1 VRHTD
6 WDELEAPVRLA
17 IEARTGRARAVR
29 TVNAGLNSQLAVVLD
44 TSTGWVFVKGLR
56 ADHPG
61 VVRQGREA
69 MINPYVRAVAPRL
82 RWHDQVAGWDLLA
95 FEYIDGARHADYRP
109 GSPDLPVKQARQ
121 RWAAYV
127 DREADLGLLD
137 GDALLHT
144 DFNPLNILL
153 GPDRLWIIDWA
164 WPTRGA
170 AFIDAA
176 CFLIR
181 AMAAGH
187 SASQAEALAARCPG
201 WQQAPSAAIDVFALA
216 SARLYD
222 EIARQDPQPF
232 KQRLA
237 SVTGVWFRHRLDAG
251 IIPVTRKA
259 GLPTPDGEPSRREPD
274 ARPTAA
280 YRVRTRTIHRV
291 SP

>member
-17 IEARTGRARAVR
+17 IEAHTGRVHAVR
-29 TVNAGLNSQLAVVLD
+29 SVDAGLNSQLAVVLEAD
-44 TSTGWVFVKGLR
+44 AGWVFVKGLR
-56 ADHPG
+56 VDHPG

-69 MINPYVRAVAPRL
+69 MINPYVHAVAPRL
-82 RWHDQVAGWDLLA
+82 HWHEQAAGWDLLA
-95 FEYIDGARHADYRP
+95 FEYVDGARHADYRP
-109 GSPDLPVKQARQ
+109 GSPDLPRVISAMHELAAVGCPDVPVKQARQ

-127 DREADLGLLD
+127 DREPDLDLLD

-153 GPDRLWIIDWA
+153 GPDRVWIIDWA

-170 AFIDAA
+170 AFIEAA

-201 WQQAPSAAIDVFALA
+201 WQAASSAAIDVFALA
-216 SARLYD
+216 SARLYN
-222 EIARQDPQPF
+222 EIARDDPQPF
-232 KQRLA
+232 KQWLA
-237 SVTGVWFRHRLDAG
+237 SAARTWVSYRLGAS
-251 IIPVTRKA
+251 IIPAT
-259 GLPTPDGEPSRREPD
+259 LSRSTELG
-274 ARPTAA
+274 T
-280 YRVRTRTIHRV
+280 
-291 SP
+291 

>member
-6 WDELEAPVRLA
+6 WDELEVPVRLA
-17 IEARTGRARAVR
+17 IEARTGQVHSAR
-29 TVNAGLNSQLAVVLD
+29 TVSAGLNSQLAVVLD
-44 TSTGWVFVKGLR
+44 TDAGWVFVKGLR
-56 ADHPG
+56 EDHPG

-69 MINPYVRAVAPRL
+69 MINPYVHAVAPRL
-82 RWHDQVAGWDLLA
+82 QWHEQAEGWDLLA
-95 FEYIDGARHADYRP
+95 FEYIGGARHADYRP
-109 GSPDLPVKQARQ
+109 DSPDLPRVISAMHDLAAVSCPDLPVKQARQ

-127 DREADLGLLD
+127 DHEADLDLLD

-153 GPDRLWIIDWA
+153 GPDRVWIIDWA

-187 SASQAEALAARCPG
+187 NASQAEALVAECSG
-201 WQQAPSAAIDVFALA
+201 WQAAPPAAIDVFALA

-222 EIARQDPQPF
+222 EIARNDPQPF
-232 KQRLA
+232 KQCLA
-237 SVTGVWFRHRLDAG
+237 SVTRAWVRYRH
-251 IIPVTRKA
+251 
-259 GLPTPDGEPSRREPD
+259 
-274 ARPTAA
+274 ARP
-280 YRVRTRTIHRV
+280 R
-291 SP
+291 S

>member
-17 IEARTGRARAVR
+17 IEARTGRVHAARPAS
-29 TVNAGLNSQLAVVLD
+29 AGLNSQLAVVLD
-44 TSTGWVFVKGLR
+44 TDAGTVFVKGLR
-56 ADHPG
+56 VDHPG

-69 MINPYVRAVAPRL
+69 MINPFVRSVAPRL
-82 RWHDQVAGWDLLA
+82 LWHDQAAGWDVLA
-95 FEYIDGARHADYRP
+95 FEYIDSVRHADYRP
-109 GSPDLPVKQARQ
+109 GSPDLPRVIDAMHRLAAIGCPDLPVKQAPQ

-127 DREADLGLLD
+127 DCEADLEVLD

-144 DFNPLNILL
+144 DFNPLNILV
-153 GPDRLWIIDWA
+153 GPDRVWMIDWA

-170 AFIDAA
+170 AFIDAG

-187 SASQAEALAARCPG
+187 SASQAEALASMCPG

-216 SARLYD
+216 SARLYG
-222 EIARQDPQPF
+222 EIARNDPQPF

-237 SVTGVWFRHRLDAG
+237 AVTHEWACHRLG
-251 IIPVTRKA
+251 TSSTT
-259 GLPTPDGEPSRREPD
+259 GSRSQIR
-274 ARPTAA
+274 
-280 YRVRTRTIHRV
+280 IGG
-291 SP
+291 

>member
-1 VRHTD
+1 MRHTD

-17 IEARTGRARAVR
+17 IEARTGRVRAVR

-44 TSTGWVFVKGLR
+44 SDAGWVFVKGLR
-56 ADHPG
+56 VDHPG

-82 RWHDQVAGWDLLA
+82 EWHQQAAGWDLLA

-109 GSPDLPVKQARQ
+109 GSPDLPRVISVLHDLAAVSCPDLPVKRARQ

-127 DREADLGLLD
+127 DREADLDLLD
-137 GDALLHT
+137 GDAMLHT
-144 DFNPLNILL
+144 DFNPVNILL
-153 GPDRLWIIDWA
+153 GADRVWIIDWA

-187 SASQAEALAARCPG
+187 SASQAEALVTECPG
-201 WQQAPSAAIDVFALA
+201 WQAALSAAIDVFALA

-222 EIARQDPQPF
+222 EVARQDPQPF
-232 KQRLA
+232 KQCLA
-237 SVTGVWFRHRLDAG
+237 SVADAWVRHRD
-251 IIPVTRKA
+251 P
-259 GLPTPDGEPSRREPD
+259 
-274 ARPTAA
+274 RP
-280 YRVRTRTIHRV
+280 R
-291 SP
+291 S

>member
-1 VRHTD
+1 
-6 WDELEAPVRLA
+6 
-17 IEARTGRARAVR
+17 
-29 TVNAGLNSQLAVVLD
+29 LNSQLAAEHYTD
-44 TSTGWVFVKGLR
+44 AGWVFVKGLR
-56 ADHPG
+56 VDHPG

-82 RWHDQVAGWDLLA
+82 RWHQQAAGWDLLA
-95 FEYIDGARHADYRP
+95 YDYIDGARHADYRP
-109 GSPDLPVKQARQ
+109 GSPDLPRVISAMQDLAAVKCPDLPVKHARQ

-127 DREADLGLLD
+127 DSEADLELLD

-153 GPDRLWIIDWA
+153 GPDRVWIIDWA

-201 WQQAPSAAIDVFALA
+201 WQRAPSAAIDVFALA

-222 EIARQDPQPF
+222 EIARNDPQPF

-237 SVTGVWFRHRLDAG
+237 A
-251 IIPVTRKA
+251 VTREWA
-259 GLPTPDGEPSRREPD
+259 C
-274 ARPTAA
+274 
-280 YRVRTRTIHRV
+280 HRV
-291 SP
+291 GGSVSPIGCRLGSGGSC